1 MVFSYENLYS
11 SSTARAKRSEIRE
24 LLKLIARPEVISF
37 AGGLPAPASFP
48 LDKIAE
54 ITRQVIKESGPQA
67 LQYGPTEG
75 DPKLRGELV
84 KWAAKDG
91 IGVDL
96 EQVLITNGSQ
106 QGLDLVGKIFLDVG
120 DPLVVELPSYIGGL
134 QAFNS
139 YQATM
144 YGVMQDD
151 LGMRMDLLEE
161 KLAELKG
168 KGIIPKFIYVVPDF
182 QNPSGVTMPTD
193 RRKRLIEL
201 AMEYDTI
208 VIEDS
213 PYRELRFEGEQPEP
227 IIKLDKDGR
236 VITLSTFSKIFCPGL
251 RLAWAFGPEE
261 LISKM
266 VVAKQS
272 MDLCSPSFNQAI
284 AATFMSQG
292 LLHKQI
298 DIIKELY
305 YKKRQLMLSALE
317 EHMPEG
323 VSWTRPEGGL
333 FLWARLPEHMD
344 AKELFE
350 EAIANN
356 VAYVVGS
363 AFHCDEGGKNT
374 MRLNF
379 SYPSEEQ
386 IPEGVKRLATAIKKM
401 M

>member
-54 ITRQVIKESGPQA
+54 ITRLVIEENGPQA

-75 DPKLRGELV
+75 DPKLREELV

-91 IGVDL
+91 IEVDL
-96 EQVLITNGSQ
+96 EQVLITSGSQ

-120 DPLVVELPSYIGGL
+120 DPIVVELPSYIGGL

-144 YGVMQDD
+144 YGVPQDD

-182 QNPSGVTMPTD
+182 QNPSGVTMPND

-272 MDLCSPSFNQAI
+272 MDLCTPPFNQAI
-284 AATFMSQG
+284 AATFMSWG

-333 FLWARLPEHMD
+333 FLWVRLPEHMN

-386 IPEGVKRLATAIKKM
+386 IPEGVKRLATAIKEM

>member
-54 ITRQVIKESGPQA
+54 ITQQVIEESGPQV

-75 DPKLRGELV
+75 DPKLREELV

-91 IGVDL
+91 IEVDL

-120 DPLVVELPSYIGGL
+120 DPIVVELPTYIGGL

-144 YGVMQDD
+144 YGVPQDD
-151 LGMRMDLLEE
+151 LGMSMDLLEE

-182 QNPSGVTMPTD
+182 QNPSGVSMPND

-201 AMEYDTI
+201 AIEYDTI
-208 VIEDS
+208 IIEDS

-227 IIKLDKDGR
+227 IFKLDKDGR
-236 VITLSTFSKIFCPGL
+236 VITLSTFSKILCPGL

-261 LISKM
+261 VISKM

-272 MDLCSPSFNQAI
+272 MDLCSPPFNQAI
-284 AATFMSQG
+284 AATLMSQG

-333 FLWARLPEHMD
+333 FLWVRLPEHMD

>member
-54 ITRQVIKESGPQA
+54 ITQQVIEESGPQV

-75 DPKLRGELV
+75 DLKLREELV

-91 IGVDL
+91 IEVDL

-120 DPLVVELPSYIGGL
+120 DPIVVELPTYIGGL

-144 YGVMQDD
+144 YGVLQDD

-161 KLAELKG
+161 MLAELKG

-182 QNPSGVTMPTD
+182 QNPSGVSMPND

-201 AMEYDTI
+201 AIEYDTI
-208 VIEDS
+208 IIEDS

-227 IIKLDKDGR
+227 IFKLDKDGR
-236 VITLSTFSKIFCPGL
+236 VITLSTFSKILCPGL

-272 MDLCSPSFNQAI
+272 MDLCSPPFNQAI
-284 AATFMSQG
+284 AATLMSQG

-333 FLWARLPEHMD
+333 FLWVRLPEHMD
-344 AKELFE
+344 TKELFE

-356 VAYVVGS
+356 VAYVIGS
-363 AFHCDEGGKNT
+363 AFHCDEGGNNT

-386 IPEGVKRLATAIKKM
+386 IPEGVKRLATAIKKTM
-401 M
+401 

>member
-54 ITRQVIKESGPQA
+54 ITQQVIEESGPQV

-75 DPKLRGELV
+75 DPKLREELV

-91 IGVDL
+91 IEVDL

-120 DPLVVELPSYIGGL
+120 DPIVVELPTYIGGL

-144 YGVMQDD
+144 YGVPQDD
-151 LGMRMDLLEE
+151 LGMSMDLLEE

-182 QNPSGVTMPTD
+182 QNPSGVSMPND

-201 AMEYDTI
+201 AIEYDTI
-208 VIEDS
+208 IIEDS

-227 IIKLDKDGR
+227 IFKLDKDGR
-236 VITLSTFSKIFCPGL
+236 VITLSTFSKILCPGL

-272 MDLCSPSFNQAI
+272 MDLCSPPFNQAI
-284 AATFMSQG
+284 AATLMSQG

-333 FLWARLPEHMD
+333 FLWVRLPEHMD

-386 IPEGVKRLATAIKKM
+386 IPEGVKRLATAIKKTM
-401 M
+401 